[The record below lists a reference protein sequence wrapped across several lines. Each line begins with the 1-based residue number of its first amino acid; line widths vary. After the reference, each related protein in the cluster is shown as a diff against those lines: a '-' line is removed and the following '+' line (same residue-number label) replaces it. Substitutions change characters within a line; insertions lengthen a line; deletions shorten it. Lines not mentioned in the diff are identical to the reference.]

1 MVRTRSERETAAPR
15 APAGHNAPMPATLQP
30 DPAAS
35 PLAALLARPF
45 AARLALAALVAI
57 AFGTALQAG
66 LVLDAPGVIA
76 QDPRLHGLDGASIT
90 DILFDDAGGDER
102 ATAGYRPLTTLSY
115 ALQYAGLGC
124 GVEPFGYALGN
135 VLLHLLNVLLLHACL
150 CRATTNRIVAFA
162 AAALWAVHPLASE
175 AVANLVGR
183 ADLIAACGVLCG
195 YALFLDGGDGPFS
208 RLRSVGIALAQL
220 LAVGGKESG
229 IVLMPLLVLAD
240 LCKNERAPWRQR
252 IGDAHFWT
260 VAALVL
266 WAILRAIAVDS
277 IPTPSA
283 ADNPL
288 LLLPLWQSVLAA
300 SLLLLRYLC
309 VVFWPASLSCDWSF
323 DALPVTEPWFVWAG
337 VAATGASIAVVV
349 IALRHRATSP
359 TVAFLALAWFVALA
373 PVANV
378 AMRIGTVFG
387 ERLAYLPMAM
397 PIALACIAARRLRPH
412 VATAL
417 LVACL
422 AALATRA
429 NLRNLEWRS
438 NETLWT
444 AAVATA
450 PGSFKTHGSYA
461 VALHERAVR
470 DNAVAARIDDVL
482 RHAETARDI
491 ALRLPA
497 RDVPADT
504 LVNHAAFLRVK
515 ASVVAESERAAWRKR
530 AREEYDRAI
539 DVEREALAADGA
551 AADARHGSFRL
562 WLAHGQFLGEEREH
576 ERAVASLRRA
586 VELAPMPETLLAL
599 ADAALA
605 AGNAREAALAA
616 GRATLVDSTS
626 MLAWQAMQRAFE
638 QWKPGGVA
646 VVRRQDGS
654 PGFNTKQ
661 DGLRSL
667 LIDAAKA
674 QRAALRAIG
683 QHKAADQFAKRAGAT
698 LGVRID

>member
-1 MVRTRSERETAAPR
+1 
-15 APAGHNAPMPATLQP
+15 MPATPQSDL
-30 DPAAS
+30 AAS
-35 PLAALLARPF
+35 PVAAMLARPIV
-45 AARLALAALVAI
+45 ARTALAALVALT
-57 AFGTALQAG
+57 FGTVLQAG
-66 LVLDAPGVIA
+66 LVLDAPSVIA
-76 QDPRLHGLDGASIT
+76 QDPRLHGLDADRLA
-90 DILFDDAGGDER
+90 DILFDDLGGETR

-124 GVEPFGYALGN
+124 GAEPFGYALGN
-135 VLLHLLNVLLLHACL
+135 VLLHLLNVWLLHACL
-150 CRATTNRIVAFA
+150 CRAMPNRVVAFA

-195 YALFLDGGDGPFS
+195 LALHLGGGDGPFS
-208 RLRSVGIALAQL
+208 RMRSVGIAFAQL

-229 IVLMPLLVLAD
+229 VVLMPLLVLAD
-240 LCKNERAPWRQR
+240 LCRNERAPWKQR

-288 LLLPLWQSVLAA
+288 LLLPAWQSLAAA
-300 SLLLLRYLC
+300 SLLLVRYLC
-309 VVFWPASLSCDWSF
+309 VVAWPASLSCDWSF

-337 VAATGASIAVVV
+337 VAALLAQAAIVAV
-349 IALRHRATSP
+349 ALRRRASAP
-359 TVAFLALAWFVALA
+359 VVAFFILAWFVTFA

-397 PIALACIAARRLRPH
+397 PIALACLASARMRPKVAAALLTACLVALAARTSFRSLD
-412 VATAL
+412 
-417 LVACL
+417 
-422 AALATRA
+422 
-429 NLRNLEWRS
+429 WRS

-450 PGSFKTHGSYA
+450 PGSFKAQGSYA

-482 RHAETARDI
+482 RHAQTARDI

-504 LVNHAAFLRVK
+504 LVNYAAFLRVK
-515 ASVVAESERAAWRKR
+515 ASVVAEPERASWRQR
-530 AREEYDRAI
+530 ARDEYERAI
-539 DVEREALAADGA
+539 EIEREALAAESGT
-551 AADARHGSFRL
+551 ADARRGSFRL
-562 WLAHGQFLGEEREH
+562 WLAHGQFLGEEREQN
-576 ERAVASLRRA
+576 RAIASLRRA
-586 VELAPMPETLLAL
+586 VELAPVPDTLLAL
-599 ADAALA
+599 ADATLA
-605 AGNAREAALAA
+605 SGNARDAALAA
-616 GRATLVDSTS
+616 GRATLVDASS
-626 MLAWQAMQRAFE
+626 MRAWQTLQRAFE

-667 LIDAAKA
+667 LVDAAKA
-674 QRAALRAIG
+674 QREAMRALG
-683 QHKAADQFAKRAGAT
+683 QHKAADQFARRAGSA
-698 LGVRID
+698 LGLRLD